1 MLETMLPDRAARVLK
16 AGGPPAL
23 ITAGFGVGA
32 TGVAGPGI
40 EARTDPLAA
49 GLAEAIGLGAGLGPA
64 LLLGLS
70 VLILVV
76 AVFVPGLFEET
87 RY

>member
-1 MLETMLPDRAARVLK
+1 MFETILPDRAARVLK

-32 TGVAGPGI
+32 TGVAGQGI
-40 EARTDPLAA
+40 EARTDPLVT
-49 GLAEAIGLGAGLGPA
+49 GVAEAIGLGPGLGPA
-64 LLLGLS
+64 LLVGLS
-70 VLILVV
+70 ILILVV